1 MCSGT
6 SPRPGGA
13 VAQFDAP
20 LMANLLKPTGTD
32 WLLTVDL
39 REFFD
44 RPVDHHF
51 VLGLPASHFE
61 RRLDCTG
68 PTVVRL

>member
-1 MCSGT
+1 
-6 SPRPGGA
+6 
-13 VAQFDAP
+13 
-20 LMANLLKPTGTD
+20 MANLLKPTGTD